1 MMLTTMLMVAAL
13 AQVAEQANQ
22 AYKTPEQRKTIA
34 QRLTAPDRDAKQRPQ
49 ALVKALGLERGQTVA
64 DLGTGVGYLLP
75 YLSEAVGGN
84 GKVLAQD
91 IFPDFLAK
99 ARAAADTERLN
110 NVQFM
115 LGTTTDP
122 KLPVNSCDVILVL
135 DAYHHFDFPAK
146 MLARI
151 KVALKPG
158 GRLALVD
165 YYKRPGAM
173 AGGDAVN
180 HIRLDM
186 DDVIKEVEAEGF
198 RAGKPQEHNPGSQYL
213 VFFTVK

>member
-1 MMLTTMLMVAAL
+1 MLTTLMMIATLV
-13 AQVAEQANQ
+13 QVADQANQ

-34 QRLTAPDRDAKQRPQ
+34 QRLTAPDRDAKQKPKE
-49 ALVKALGLERGQTVA
+49 LVQSLGLKPGQTVA

-84 GKVLAQD
+84 GLVLAQD

-99 ARAAADTERLN
+99 ARATAETEKLN
-110 NVQFM
+110 NVRFL
-115 LGTTTDP
+115 LGSTTDP
-122 KLPVNSCDVILVL
+122 KLPVNSCDVILIL
-135 DAYHHFDFPAK
+135 DAYHHFDYPAK

-151 KVALKPG
+151 KVALKAG

-173 AGGDAVN
+173 VGGDAVN

-198 RAGKPQEHNPGSQYL
+198 KAGAREEHIPKSQYL
-213 VFFTVK
+213 VFFTVR